1 MKSMWEWLEIEPT
14 TDVQTI
20 RKAYSQQAKKYHPE
34 ENPEEFKQVRDAYKK
49 ALSYAKSD
57 EKSNEKSNT
66 VKPDNDKTT
75 QKYKDIE
82 NVVKNF
88 GETEKF
94 EYTETGK
101 DVQDLYNYDLNLKI
115 NEDKIKSVNEQK
127 QTEEASGYTYHK
139 AEQTS
144 LNDTQ
149 QKQLETLIERIKVIY
164 ADDGMRNNIWAW
176 RMLFS
181 AKDCNYKAN
190 FDNLEFVSV
199 VINLLYEMRQLR
211 FEIIKFIGKK
221 IFVSKKKDTG
231 WQYIEGRFAQM
242 QQNSRNADIKKM
254 KNSESPGRMYMAQK
268 LFGVQSKA
276 YKRYR
281 WLYVAVMAILVVF
294 FFGRIGFRNAGN
306 SEQMRYELKFMMDLD
321 DDGVRD
327 YIKYDN
333 KKKEM
338 VLELFNSET
347 GEYEMWGTLEDYCEK
362 YPEAQKKVSDYYTKE

>member
-14 TDVQTI
+14 TDVQII

-49 ALSYAKSD
+49 ALSYAKS
-57 EKSNEKSNT
+57 NEKSNT
-66 VKPDNDKTT
+66 VKPDDDKTT

-82 NVVKNF
+82 NIVKNF
-88 GETEKF
+88 GETENF
-94 EYTETGK
+94 EYTETDK
-101 DVQDLYNYDLNLKI
+101 DVQDLYNYDLNIKI
-115 NEDKIKSVNEQK
+115 NEDKILSVNEQK
-127 QTEEASGYTYHK
+127 QTEEASHYTYHK

-181 AKDCNYKAN
+181 AKDCNYKTN

-199 VINLLYEMRQLR
+199 VINLLYEMRELK

-221 IFVSKKKDTG
+221 IFVSKKSETG

-254 KNSESPGRMYMAQK
+254 KNSERPGRMYMAQK
-268 LFGVQSKA
+268 LFGVQSRT

-281 WLYVAVMAILVVF
+281 WMYVAVMVILVVF
-294 FFGRIGFRNAGN
+294 FFGRVGFRNAVN

-327 YIKYDN
+327 YVKYDN

-347 GEYEMWGTLEDYCEK
+347 GEYEMWGTLEDYFEK
-362 YPEAQKKVSDYYTKE
+362 YPEAQKKVSDYYTTE